1 MATNQFPKKSII
13 VILITVATILI
24 VNLVVSNIIEK
35 KLTSLLLKEN
45 SKYYTAV
52 VGDVSFK
59 LLKRSIII
67 NDVFFS
73 PTGEAILNLKK
84 EKSSKKAMNKIAVSS
99 IELKGI
105 HLLKVLFNNNI
116 KINQLKLHDVLI
128 QEFKNNKIKE
138 SKKKV
143 KNNFDIDSIYLKNL
157 NGFELD
163 KIKVSHLVYQVTE
176 LSSDKIIF
184 QNSPLNFDVT
194 GFKLE
199 SIGDH
204 YFKLIPVK
212 DKLEINKIKIDFPD
226 KKYSFSVD
234 AISVNFENDIINI
247 KKVSYKPLIDKVS
260 LGNTYKYN
268 IEVYNLNIDEINLY
282 NYDIPKTIG
291 NEGLF
296 IDSIFISE
304 LDMDIYKDK
313 RKPFNLNKRP
323 TLPYLKLKQMK
334 FPLMIHKIQ
343 ISNSKLSYEEQLEK
357 KDLLMQVSMSDLNLQ
372 INNITSIEEYREKPL
387 KVVLNSKFMNKA
399 PMNINM
405 TFPLKDHQNTF
416 YFSGKLG
423 ASKFSYFDSAIF
435 PALGLKILKGDLNSL
450 TFSASA
456 DNDSSSGKM
465 TMLYNNLEAE
475 VFKHHSL
482 EENKFLSWT
491 VNTVVHKSNPGKNK
505 EIREAIMH
513 FDKTIYKGLGNY
525 FWKTL
530 QSGIV
535 NTLLPGG
542 KTTEKVNAKKE
553 KKLKREQRKKK
564 K

>member
-1 MATNQFPKKSII
+1 
-13 VILITVATILI
+13 L
-24 VNLVVSNIIEK
+24 
-35 KLTSLLLKEN
+35 
-45 SKYYTAV
+45 
-52 VGDVSFK
+52 D
-59 LLKRSIII
+59 
-67 NDVFFS
+67 
-73 PTGEAILNLKK
+73 
-84 EKSSKKAMNKIAVSS
+84 KIAVSS
-99 IELKGI
+99 IKFEGI
-105 HLLKVLFNNNI
+105 HLLKILFNNNI
-116 KINQLKLHDVLI
+116 KINQLQLHDVLI
-128 QEFKNNKIKE
+128 QEFKNDKIKE

-157 NGFELD
+157 NGFELGE
-163 KIKVSHLVYQVTE
+163 INVNHLVYQVIE
-176 LSSDKIIF
+176 LPSDKIIF
-184 QNSPLNFDVT
+184 QNNPLNFDVT

-204 YFKLIPVK
+204 YFKLKPVK

-226 KKYSFSVD
+226 KQYSFSVD
-234 AISVNFENDIINI
+234 AISVNFENNIINI
-247 KKVSYKPLIDKVS
+247 KKLSYKPLIDKVS

-268 IEVYNLNIDEINLY
+268 TEVYNLNIEEINLY
-282 NYDIPKTIG
+282 NYDLPKTIG

-296 IDSIFISE
+296 IDSISISE

-313 RKPFNLNKRP
+313 RKPFNLNRRP
-323 TLPYLKLKQMK
+323 ILPYLKLKQMK

-357 KDLLMQVSMSDLNLQ
+357 KDIQMQVSMSDLNLQ

-387 KVVLNSKFMNKA
+387 KVVLNSKFMDKA
-399 PMNINM
+399 PVNINM
-405 TFPLKDHQNTF
+405 TFPLTDNQNTF
-416 YFSGKLG
+416 YFNGKLG

-456 DNDSSSGKM
+456 DNDSSNGKM
-465 TMLYNNLEAE
+465 TLLYDNLEAE

-491 VNTVVHKSNPGKNK
+491 VNTVVHKSNPSKNK

-535 NTLLPGG
+535 NSLLPGG

-553 KKLKREQRKKK
+553 RKLKRKKK
-564 K
+564 KKRK